1 MGYEVVY
8 EYHDKTEDGYNKEE
22 LKNFKKKIGD
32 AWEDVPL
39 EKVAVAIMSQLAR
52 RDIWVVNVKVVQL
65 IKKPISFKETKG
77 GIVINNKKFIFNSSN
92 LVSVVS
98 EETPEPTFD
107 DLSNTSM
114 VQSKPNLPAN
124 KINLAPPIKKKPII
138 LTYSPSSDRDHL
150 DASKKG
156 KFTIDKNYEII
167 QKENGV
173 LGEIYHLKDDTGKEV
188 KLSEVYFIPPISLLE
203 YDDAPAVSSNT
214 AIRKSS
220 GRGRVSKDN
229 LDWSGAE
236 EMSDN
241 IVLRR

>member
-8 EYHDKTEDGYNKEE
+8 EYHDRTDEGYNKEE
-22 LKNFKKKIGD
+22 LKDFKKKIGD

-77 GIVINNKKFIFNSSN
+77 GIVINNKKFIFDSSN
-92 LVSVVS
+92 MVSVVS
-98 EETPEPTFD
+98 EEAPEPTFD
-107 DLSNTSM
+107 LEQPHMSTI
-114 VQSKPNLPAN
+114 QSKPNLPAN
-124 KINLAPPIKKKPII
+124 KINLAPPIKKKPVLMTFSPEERDYVDLSRKYK
-138 LTYSPSSDRDHL
+138 LTL
-150 DASKKG
+150 
-156 KFTIDKNYEII
+156 DKNYEIT
-167 QKENGV
+167 KREDGV
-173 LGEIYHLKDDTGKEV
+173 MGQIYHLKDDSGKDI
-188 KLSEVYFIPPISLLE
+188 KLSEVYFIPSVSLLA

-220 GRGRVSKDN
+220 GRGRVSKDG